1 VAEKLPG
8 NPEIEPLT
16 RTQILVAMGVTAI
29 MLLAVAKLWLLF
41 GSVSLLPVKLIGI
54 DLLKGFAL
62 GLAITGGSA
71 IVYQLWPGYRRSA
84 DVYLEVVL
92 KPLFWPDLIWLGLLP
107 GLSEELL
114 FRGVMLS
121 ALGLNV
127 TSLVLSSF
135 CFGILHLGSLDQWPY
150 AVWATAV
157 GLLLG
162 YSVLATGNLL
172 VPITAHI
179 CTNLISSCV
188 WKWEHNLVKR

>member
-1 VAEKLPG
+1 MAEKLPG

>member
-1 VAEKLPG
+1 MAEKIPE

-16 RTQILVAMGVTAI
+16 RTQVLVAMGVTAI

-41 GSVSLLPVKLIGI
+41 GSVSLLPVKLIAM
-54 DLLKGFAL
+54 DLLAGCAI
-62 GLAITGGSA
+62 GLAITTGSA
-71 IVYQLWPGYRRSA
+71 IVYRLWPGYRRSA

-121 ALGLNV
+121 ALGMNFTGLI
-127 TSLVLSSF
+127 LSSS
-135 CFGILHLGSLDQWPY
+135 CFGILHLGGTDQWPY

-188 WKWEHNLVKR
+188 WKWENNQVKQ